1 MQFLNTS
8 KSLSFILGSLV
19 LVLSFQNCAKAK
31 FDTELASSELK
42 SASAGDDASLAI
54 PVAGDDINAPTA
66 TPTPKPA
73 TTPKTSTNTT
83 TTTTTT
89 TGGGAPCPNMTT
101 STAPRV
107 NINVSSGNNMQ
118 SNNFSMKA
126 AEPVSREASGKCA
139 KVDMADVKIML
150 EQLVIKQGPSETVLA
165 SVKGQFLTRDGSIT
179 FVAESSVSD
188 VERLSVVLAKSGHQL
203 MSSKSE
209 IKSIALREAGKKRL
223 SLALSQKSSFVKG
236 QSYTLKLSVSDDSA
250 LVEDGAQCLLKPV
263 LEVQ

>member
-1 MQFLNTS
+1 MQFLSTS

-19 LVLSFQNCAKAK
+19 LVLSFQNCSPAK
-31 FDTELASSELK
+31 FETEVGSTALK
-42 SASAGDDASLAI
+42 SAGDDASLAI
-54 PVAGDDINAPTA
+54 PDAGDDANLPA
-66 TPTPKPA
+66 PTPKPA

-107 NINVSSGNNMQ
+107 NINISSGNNMQ

-150 EQLVIKQGPSETVLA
+150 EQLVIKQGTGETVLA
-165 SVKGQFLTRDGSIT
+165 SVKGQYLSRDGSIT

-209 IKSIALREAGKKRL
+209 IK
-223 SLALSQKSSFVKG
+223 
-236 QSYTLKLSVSDDSA
+236 
-250 LVEDGAQCLLKPV
+250 
-263 LEVQ
+263 

>member
-1 MQFLNTS
+1 MQFLSTS

-19 LVLSFQNCAKAK
+19 LVLSFQNCSPAK
-31 FDTELASSELK
+31 FETEVGSTALK
-42 SASAGDDASLAI
+42 SAGDDASLAI
-54 PVAGDDINAPTA
+54 PDAGDDANLPA
-66 TPTPKPA
+66 PTPKPA

-107 NINVSSGNNMQ
+107 NINISSGNNMQ

-150 EQLVIKQGPSETVLA
+150 EQLVIKQGT
-165 SVKGQFLTRDGSIT
+165 G
-179 FVAESSVSD
+179 ES
-188 VERLSVVLAKSGHQL
+188 VLAKSGHQL

-250 LVEDGAQCLLKPV
+250 LVDDGAQCLLKPV